1 MLLSDNEKKVL
12 DFLVTN
18 FSNKEKPIPF
28 HEDDLKIQNLTNEEM
43 REIVEHLYEKGLVFI
58 SNPEKSETGEVKIF
72 EQQPFVLAPDAIY
85 KDYD

>member
-1 MLLSDNEKKVL
+1 MQLSIKEKKVL

-28 HEDDLKIQNLTNEEM
+28 HEDDLNIQNLSIDEM
-43 REIVEHLYEKGLVFI
+43 KEVVEHLYEKGLVFI
-58 SNPEKSETGEVKIF
+58 SNPEKNDSGEVKIF
-72 EQQPFVLAPDAIY
+72 EQQPFVLAPDAIH